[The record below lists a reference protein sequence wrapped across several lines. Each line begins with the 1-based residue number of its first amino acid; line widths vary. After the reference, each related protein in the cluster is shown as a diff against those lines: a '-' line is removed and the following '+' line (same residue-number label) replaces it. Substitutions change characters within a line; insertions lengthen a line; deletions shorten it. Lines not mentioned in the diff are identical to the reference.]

1 MSKIKKIKTIHD
13 LKEVKAQLLIER
25 LELENKMRLD
35 WNNVKENMTP
45 KNIIKNVI
53 VSALKKNENQFQNPV
68 SQAIGDLFMKA
79 GNKMFVQ
86 LSKKIKQWSN

>member
-13 LKEVKAQLLIER
+13 LREVKAQLLIER
-25 LELENKMRLD
+25 LEIENKMRTN
-35 WNNVKENMTP
+35 WRNVKENMTP

-53 VSALKKNENQFQNPV
+53 LSALKKNEFRITNPV
-68 SQAIGDLFMKA
+68 SEAIGGLFLKS

-86 LSKKIKQWSN
+86 LSKKLKQWFT

>member
-13 LKEVKAQLLIER
+13 LREVKAQLLIER
-25 LELENKMRLD
+25 LEIENKMRTN
-35 WNNVKENMTP
+35 WSNVKENMTP

-53 VSALKKNENQFQNPV
+53 LSALKKNEFSITNPI
-68 SQAIGDLFMKA
+68 SEAIGGLFLKS

-86 LSKKIKQWSN
+86 LSKKLKQWFT